1 MQVFDT
7 VSAENAHFN
16 QYQLTA
22 AIAYYGRHYST
33 FCHHSRKREWIYF
46 DDANF
51 RTVMSCRHVW
61 SIHWTCSKPR
71 VHPYFLFFQI
81 GMEWSDVC
89 EVIRKAHYQPLL
101 LVYSNPFAE
110 TIDVSQVSLV
120 GTLWALQEQLSLN
133 SLHQAKTYRLLK
145 EKEAMYMYMHV

>member
-1 MQVFDT
+1 MFDT

-51 RTVMSCRHVW
+51 RTVR
-61 SIHWTCSKPR
+61 
-71 VHPYFLFFQI
+71 FLAVI
-81 GMEWSDVC
+81 G
-89 EVIRKAHYQPLL
+89 
-101 LVYSNPFAE
+101 F
-110 TIDVSQVSLV
+110 
-120 GTLWALQEQLSLN
+120 
-133 SLHQAKTYRLLK
+133 LHN
-145 EKEAMYMYMHV
+145 